1 LDYFE
6 ASDRLSAADRCRR
19 ELQTVERQE
28 SLKGSRKSIVKS
40 EARILKARERTEIF
54 DSLLFEELDGICG
67 PCHHREVVEEEEREM
82 YRNLPADDWRNST
95 VFKRLLLLK
104 GDRILIE

>member
-1 LDYFE
+1 
-6 ASDRLSAADRCRR
+6 
-19 ELQTVERQE
+19 
-28 SLKGSRKSIVKS
+28 
-40 EARILKARERTEIF
+40 LKARERTEIF

-67 PCHHREVVEEEEREM
+67 PCHHREVVEEEERDL

-104 GDRILIE
+104 GDRILIEEALVKFGVSAQEASSCNKGPLEQLFKDKLFQFYVPMSKVNT